1 MRRSIF
7 AAVVVTL
14 LAAAAPP
21 ALADDRDHDR
31 GRSWSDDHR
40 RDDHRRDDRARA
52 YKKGYRDG
60 YRHGD
65 DDDHRR
71 GGNYKNHGGYA
82 HPHVYYPPPHAY
94 YPPPRAYYPP
104 RYSED
109 RRVDRIVYGS
119 WFGDDYVSVV
129 TTYYGRPCHPYARW
143 RGDWRRPYEIG
154 YALPPGVRFAPP
166 PHALYR
172 QLRPA
177 PYGYSYVSVDGD
189 LLLIADATRLI
200 VDAILLSTR

>member
-1 MRRSIF
+1 MEIAMRRSIF
-7 AAVVVTL
+7 AALIVTL

-21 ALADDRDHDR
+21 AFAHERDHER
-31 GRSWSDDHR
+31 GRSWSDDH
-40 RDDHRRDDRARA
+40 HRDDRARA

-65 DDDHRR
+65 DRDGWRDDHYR
-71 GGNYKNHGGYA
+71 GYGGYA
-82 HPHVYYPPPHAY
+82 PPRAY

-109 RRVDRIVYGS
+109 RRVERIVYGS
-119 WFGDDYVSVV
+119 WFGDDYVSVL

-154 YALPPGVRFAPP
+154 YALPHGVGFGPP
-166 PHALYR
+166 PPGLYR

-189 LLLIADATRLI
+189 LLLMADATRLI
-200 VDAILLSTR
+200 VDAILLSGR